1 MAKARAKRSNKK
13 PLFGKLF
20 QVRKATRK
28 SADMAD
34 LPALG
39 ALAFALAIVIFML
52 TAADVIHLDPSE
64 LNAPTLV
71 VLGSGFVF
79 FCMGVLAVIAKH
91 RHSFPAL
98 YMLVA
103 ALMCSTLAVA
113 FTWVAL
119 WAKGPFNGG
128 FSVGPLALFN
138 NTRDL
143 LARIGFG
150 IGAIVMIVLSCLA
163 WWRWWRAMQGKR
175 IDLS

>member
-1 MAKARAKRSNKK
+1 MTKARAKRYKK

-20 QVRKATRK
+20 RVRKAIKK
-28 SADMAD
+28 SPDIED

-39 ALAFALAIVIFML
+39 TLAFALAVVIFML
-52 TAADVIHLDPSE
+52 TAADVIHLDLSE

-71 VLGSGFVF
+71 VLGAGFLF
-79 FCMGVLAVIAKH
+79 FCMGVLAVIAKY

-119 WAKGPFNGG
+119 WAKGPFGG
-128 FSVGPLALFN
+128 LSIGPLALFN
-138 NTRDL
+138 DTRDVW
-143 LARIGFG
+143 ARIGFG
-150 IGAIVMIVLSCLA
+150 IGAIVMIVLSVLA
-163 WWRWWRAMQGKR
+163 WWRWWRAINGEK
-175 IDLS
+175 IDFN

>member
-1 MAKARAKRSNKK
+1 MAKARKKRSKK

-20 QVRKATRK
+20 QVRKADKK
-28 SADMAD
+28 SADIED

-39 ALAFALAIVIFML
+39 TLALALAIVIFMFA
-52 TAADVIHLDPSE
+52 AADVIHLDLSE

-71 VLGSGFVF
+71 VLGAGFLF

-119 WAKGPFNGG
+119 WAKGPFGGG
-128 FSVGPLALFN
+128 FSVGPLSLFN
-138 NTRDL
+138 DTRDL
-143 LARIGFG
+143 VARIGFG
-150 IGAIVMIVLSCLA
+150 IGAIIMMVLSCLS
-163 WWRWWRAMQGKR
+163 WWRWWRAINGEK
-175 IDLS
+175 IDFN

>member
-1 MAKARAKRSNKK
+1 MTKARAKRSKK

-20 QVRKATRK
+20 QVRKAAKK
-28 SADMAD
+28 SADIAD

-71 VLGSGFVF
+71 VLGAGFVF
-79 FCMGVLAVIAKH
+79 FCMGVLAVIAKY

-103 ALMCSTLAVA
+103 ALMCSTFAGI

-119 WAKGPFNGG
+119 WAKGPFGG
-128 FSVGPLALFN
+128 LSIGPLAMFN
-138 NTRDL
+138 NKRDVW
-143 LARIGFG
+143 ARIG
-150 IGAIVMIVLSCLA
+150 LE
-163 WWRWWRAMQGKR
+163 
-175 IDLS
+175 

>member
-1 MAKARAKRSNKK
+1 MAKARKKRSKK

-20 QVRKATRK
+20 PVSKAAK
-28 SADMAD
+28 NSADIED

-39 ALAFALAIVIFML
+39 ALALALAIVIFML
-52 TAADVIHLDPSE
+52 TAADVIHLDLSE

-71 VLGSGFVF
+71 VLGAGFLF

-103 ALMCSTLAVA
+103 ALMCSTLALA

-119 WAKGPFNGG
+119 WAKGPFGGG
-128 FSVGPLALFN
+128 FSVGQLALFN
-138 NTRDL
+138 DTRNL
-143 LARIGFG
+143 VARIGFG
-150 IGAIVMIVLSCLA
+150 IGAIVMMILSCLA
-163 WWRWWRAMQGKR
+163 WWRWWRAINGEK
-175 IDLS
+175 IDFN

>member
-1 MAKARAKRSNKK
+1 M

-20 QVRKATRK
+20 QDRKAAKK
-28 SADMAD
+28 SADIAD

-39 ALAFALAIVIFML
+39 TLAFALAYVIFML
-52 TAADVIHLDPSE
+52 TAADVIHLDLSE

-71 VLGSGFVF
+71 VLGAGFLF

-119 WAKGPFNGG
+119 WAKGTFGG
-128 FSVGPLALFN
+128 LSFGPLALFN
-138 NTRDL
+138 NTRDFI
-143 LARIGFG
+143 ARIGFG
-150 IGAIVMIVLSCLA
+150 IGAIVMLVLSCLA
-163 WWRWWRAMQGKR
+163 FRHTADYGGEPSPF
-175 IDLS
+175 LAT